1 MQSLGPAKL
10 SMVVCVI
17 TSPWQTQSL
26 GVLSTIGTSDTH
38 WIRKRKHKR

>member
-10 SMVVCVI
+10 SMVVCII
-17 TSPWQTQSL
+17 TSPWQTQML
-26 GVLSTIGTSDTH
+26 GGLSTTETSDAH